1 MPTGS
6 LAELQRHFIAALL
19 AQPGAGAGALPL
31 RDAGA
36 ADGEARLAI
45 YRANARHNFADA
57 LAAAFPLLQACMAD
71 GEFRK
76 MAWAYQRSCPPAAGN
91 VLYNGARLA
100 EFLAGHLT
108 GTPDEGL
115 LAIARLEWAIQEAL
129 VAADD
134 PELLD
139 LSVLAAVDPA
149 SYAALR
155 FRLHPA
161 VRLVATSHPVFAA
174 WQALQQGGRP
184 ELPATGEGERLMVR
198 RRDDG
203 IEVQRL
209 APAAFAALTVINKGS
224 PLAVLLDEVQAVDG
238 QAEPGA
244 VLQAVAALGVLTGF
258 TVSDDAA

>member
-19 AQPGAGAGALPL
+19 AQPGAGELSL
-31 RDAGA
+31 RDTGA
-36 ADGEARLAI
+36 ADGDARLAI
-45 YRANARHNFADA
+45 SRANARHNFADA

-76 MAWAYQRSCPPAAGN
+76 MAWAYQRSCPPTAGN

-100 EFLAGHLT
+100 DFLAGHVT
-108 GTPDEGL
+108 GTPDEAL
-115 LAIARLEWAIQEAL
+115 LSVARLEWAVQEAL

-134 PELLD
+134 LERLD
-139 LSVLAAVDPA
+139 IGALATVDPG
-149 SYAALR
+149 SYAVLR
-155 FRLHPA
+155 FRFHPA
-161 VRLVATSHPVFAA
+161 VRLVATPHPVFAA

-209 APAAFAALTVINKGS
+209 APPAFAALTAISTGA
-224 PLAVLLDEVQAVDG
+224 PLAILLDEVQAVDG
-238 QAEPGA
+238 QADPGA

-258 TVSDDAA
+258 TVGDDAP